1 MKPTLAIL
9 PMDDRPVNYDYPG
22 YLARLAG
29 CELVLPERAWLGNPW
44 RASQHDRLVKW
55 LTQTAPEVDGLILSI
70 DTLAYGGLIPS
81 RTSPEPLE
89 TVMERLQVL
98 RQINDQRPDLPILAS
113 SVIQRISRI
122 NSSEEEKPYWAQ
134 YGAQMFRLSYLEHKI
149 ACHEASDGEVTECFG
164 LMTRVPSD
172 IYDDYRQG
180 RRRNHAVNWAMLD
193 WLAEGIFD
201 YLLLPQDDTA
211 EYGWNIAEARLL
223 QALIRKNGLSERAI
237 TYPGADEVTCLL
249 MARFACRR
257 AGFKP
262 AVYVRYSCVRSP
274 EVITSYEDRP
284 IHEMVKAQLSPL
296 DGILTGSPDEANIQ
310 LFINAPVQKQGDGA
324 LQWIAREGT
333 EGIEGLT
340 EKSPQLKSFLQ
351 PLANSPEFVLTRREM
366 ETPERSIE
374 EFSRAVLASLKAG
387 RCTALAD
394 VAFVNGSD
402 LLLGD
407 QLVRHAE
414 IARLAAYGGWN
425 TAGNTLGTVLAQAAL
440 RGLALRS
447 GSSPEQ
453 EQAQSELLFFHFL
466 DDYYYQAI
474 ERSRAYLEDLPAA
487 GLTPSWEKLQPLE
500 KAAWV
505 SERIRTRM
513 MVDAAAL
520 ESLFIA
526 NGAAQQIKVS
536 DIYLPWQRLFEIGLT
551 VTAKLIKEGSVS

>member
-1 MKPTLAIL
+1 MKPTVAIL

-29 CELVLPERAWLGNPW
+29 CQLVLPERSWLGNPW
-44 RASQHDRLVKW
+44 RPSQHNRLVEW
-55 LTQTAPEVDGLILSI
+55 LAQIAPEVDGLILSI

-81 RTSPEPLE
+81 RTSAEPLE
-89 TVMERLQVL
+89 KVLERLQVL
-98 RQINDQRPDLPILAS
+98 RQINEQRPQLPILAS
-113 SVIQRISRI
+113 SVIQRVSRSS
-122 NSSEEEKPYWAQ
+122 SSEEEKPYWAQ
-134 YGAQMFRLSYLEHKI
+134 YGAEMFRLSYLEHKI
-149 ACHEASDGEVTECFG
+149 ACHAASDSEVSECFG
-164 LMTRVPSD
+164 LMKRIPSE

-180 RRRNHAVNWAMLD
+180 RRRNHAINWAMLD

-223 QALIRKNGLSERAI
+223 QALIRKNGLSERAV
-237 TYPGADEVTCLL
+237 TYPGADEVTSLL
-249 MARFACRR
+249 LARFACQR
-257 AGFKP
+257 AAFKP
-262 AVYVRYSCVRSP
+262 SVWLRYSCVRSP
-274 EVITSYEDRP
+274 QLITAYEDRP

-296 DGILTGSPDEANIQ
+296 DGILAGSPEEANIQ
-310 LFINAPVQKQGDGA
+310 LFINAPVQKQADGA

-333 EGIEGLT
+333 EGIESLT

-351 PLANSPEFVLTRREM
+351 PLANSPEFILTRREM
-366 ETPERSIE
+366 ESPEHSIE
-374 EFSRAVLASLKAG
+374 EFTRAMLASIKAG

-407 QLVRHAE
+407 QLIRNPE
-414 IARLAAYGGWN
+414 IAARMAAYGGWN

-440 RGLALRS
+440 RCLALRS
-447 GSSPEQ
+447 LNRDPEQ
-453 EQAQSELLFFHFL
+453 EQAHNELLFLHFL

-487 GLTPSWEKLQPLE
+487 GLSPSWERLLSIE

-505 SERIRTRM
+505 SERIRTRLQE
-513 MVDAAAL
+513 DAARL
-520 ESLFIA
+520 ENLFIA
-526 NGAAQQIKVS
+526 NGSVEHIQVS

-551 VTAKLIKEGSVS
+551 VTARLAKKD

>member
-9 PMDDRPVNYDYPG
+9 PMDDRPVNYDYPC

-29 CELVLPERAWLGNPW
+29 CELLLPERNWLGNPW
-44 RASQHDRLVKW
+44 RASQHSRLVEW
-55 LTQTAPEVDGLILSI
+55 LAQTAPEVDGLILSI

-81 RTSPEPLE
+81 RTSSEPLE
-89 TVMERLQVL
+89 KVLERLQVL
-98 RQINDQRPDLPILAS
+98 RQIKERRPDLPILAS
-113 SVIQRISRI
+113 SVIQRISRS

-134 YGAQMFRLSYLEHKI
+134 YGAEMFRLSYLEHKI
-149 ACHEASDGEVTECFG
+149 ACHESSDGEVSECFG
-164 LMTRVPSD
+164 LMAHIPSQ

-223 QALIRKNGLSERAI
+223 QALIRKNGLSDRAI
-237 TYPGADEVTCLL
+237 TYPGADEVSCLL
-249 MARFACRR
+249 LARFACRR

-262 AVYVRYSCVRSP
+262 VVWTRYSCVRSP

-284 IHEMVKAQLSPL
+284 IHEMVKAQLAPL
-296 DGILTGSPDEANIQ
+296 DGILASSPEDANIQ
-310 LFINAPVQKQGDGA
+310 LFLHAPVQKQGDGG

-333 EGIEGLT
+333 EGIESLT
-340 EKSPQLKSFLQ
+340 EKSPQLKSFLE
-351 PLANSPEFVLTRREM
+351 PLASSPDFILTRREM

-374 EFSRAVLASLKAG
+374 EFTRAVLASLQAG

-407 QLVRHAE
+407 QLVRHPE

-440 RGLALRS
+440 RCLTLRS
-447 GSSPEQ
+447 GSTPDQ
-453 EQAQSELLFFHFL
+453 EQAQSELLFLHLL

-487 GLTPSWEKLQPLE
+487 GLTPSWERLEPLE

-505 SERIRTRM
+505 SERIRTRLLE
-513 MVDAAAL
+513 DAARL
-520 ESLFIA
+520 DNLFVA
-526 NGAAQQIKVS
+526 GGAAQHIQVS
-536 DIYLPWQRLFEIGLT
+536 DIFLPWQRLFEIGLT
-551 VTAKLIKEGSVS
+551 VTAQPLKEG

>member
-1 MKPTLAIL
+1 MKPVLAIL

-29 CELVLPERAWLGNPW
+29 CELLLPDRAWLGNPW
-44 RASQHDRLVKW
+44 RASQHNQLIDWLV
-55 LTQTAPEVDGLILSI
+55 QTAPKADGLIISI

-81 RTSPEPLE
+81 RTSSEPLE
-89 TVMERLQVL
+89 KVLERLQVL
-98 RQINDQRPDLPILAS
+98 RLIKGKRPNLPILAS
-113 SVIQRISRI
+113 SVIQRVCRS

-134 YGAQMFRLSYLEHKI
+134 YGAEMFRLSYLEHKL
-149 ACHEASDGEVTECFG
+149 ACRESSEGEVSECFS
-164 LMTRVPSD
+164 LMARIPSE

-193 WLAEGIFD
+193 WLAEDIFE

-223 QALIRKNGLSERAI
+223 QALIRKNGLSERAL
-237 TYPGADEVTCLL
+237 TYPGADEVSCLL
-249 MARFACRR
+249 LARFACRR

-262 AVYVRYSCVRSP
+262 QVWTRYSCVRSP
-274 EVITSYEDRP
+274 EVITTFEDRP
-284 IHEMVKAQLSPL
+284 IHELVKAQLAPL
-296 DGILTGSPDEANIQ
+296 DGILTDSQDGANFQ
-310 LFINAPVQKQGDGA
+310 LFINAPVQKQGSGE

-351 PLANSPEFVLTRREM
+351 PLAGSPEFILTRREM

-374 EFSRAVLASLKAG
+374 EFTRALLASLKAG
-387 RCTALAD
+387 RCIALAD
-394 VAFVNGSD
+394 IAFVNGSD

-407 QLVRHAE
+407 QLIRHPE
-414 IARLAAYGGWN
+414 ITHLAAYGGWN

-440 RGLALRS
+440 RCLALQS
-447 GSSPEQ
+447 GNTPEQ
-453 EQAQSELLFFHFL
+453 EQAHSELLFLHFL
-466 DDYYYQAI
+466 DDYFYQAI

-487 GLTPSWEKLQPLE
+487 GLTPSWERLAPLE
-500 KAAWV
+500 KASWV
-505 SERIRTRM
+505 SERIRTRLLK
-513 MVDAAAL
+513 DAARL
-520 ESLFIA
+520 ENLFVLG
-526 NGAAQQIKVS
+526 GASHRMQVS

-551 VTAKLIKEGSVS
+551 INSTRQWKHKA